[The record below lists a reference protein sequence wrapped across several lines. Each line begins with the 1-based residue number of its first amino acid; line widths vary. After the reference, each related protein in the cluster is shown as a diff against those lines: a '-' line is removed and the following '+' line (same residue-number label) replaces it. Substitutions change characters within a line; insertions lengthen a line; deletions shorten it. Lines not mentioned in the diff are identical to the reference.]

1 MKPKEDNFYLQTILS
16 QAQESYPFV
25 KQHNPVVALGQGQ
38 GFAETWP
45 PEETGRPDEYGRP
58 TRPQSMPMGK
68 LGVEIYKPSEFSHHD
83 LAAEM
88 LHIDPIANKTREQLL
103 KTWTPKQIETL
114 KHHALD
120 YQATI
125 DEGRSHEDALQNAT
139 DSALRGYT
147 VGQWPEEINKKLNY
161 SPKQL
166 KELDTLKMYM
176 KTGQV
181 PMSRKEFIE
190 SQMKDMG
197 L

>member
-1 MKPKEDNFYLQTILS
+1 
-16 QAQESYPFV
+16 
-25 KQHNPVVALGQGQ
+25 
-38 GFAETWP
+38 
-45 PEETGRPDEYGRP
+45 
-58 TRPQSMPMGK
+58 
-68 LGVEIYKPSEFSHHD
+68 
-83 LAAEM
+83 
-88 LHIDPIANKTREQLL
+88 
-103 KTWTPKQIETL
+103 
-114 KHHALD
+114 
-120 YQATI
+120 
-125 DEGRSHEDALQNAT
+125 
-139 DSALRGYT
+139 LRGYT